1 MRRCLSLPKDSLQIF
16 PELAQ
21 LNEIILERFSG
32 DGVAVVAHLLR
43 AGLRASG
50 LLEMSAKEDL
60 VSINRYCSDA
70 ILDLARARLQYK
82 AAHGKPAYREW
93 MKPTSAEKR
102 RVPAV
107 PEKTTSN
114 AVSQVSAGATG
125 HPDVSSQSRVI
136 SAEDFA
142 SSHVRAPLTEALQL
156 SEPAHQVASDTK
168 LVNEELNQDMNLGA
182 GAGPDLLAQ
191 FRGNPLF

>member
-1 MRRCLSLPKDSLQIF
+1 MRRYLSLPKDSLQIF

-21 LNEIILERFSG
+21 LNEIILEHFSG

-60 VSINRYCSDA
+60 ESINQYCGDA

-82 AAHGKPAYREW
+82 ATHGQTAYREW
-93 MKPTSAEKR
+93 MKPSTERR

-107 PEKTTSN
+107 SGNAERDTTKQIP
-114 AVSQVSAGATG
+114 VSETG
-125 HPDVSSQSRVI
+125 HPDASSQTNVHAVEEYTSSLWGSSI
-136 SAEDFA
+136 SKAIQLPEPVLED
-142 SSHVRAPLTEALQL
+142 SDRNGLIEEDLN
-156 SEPAHQVASDTK
+156 PAINS
-168 LVNEELNQDMNLGA
+168 GA
-182 GAGPDLLAQ
+182 VAGPDLLAQ

>member
-50 LLEMSAKEDL
+50 LLEMSAQEDSA
-60 VSINRYCSDA
+60 SINRYCADA

-82 AAHGKPAYREW
+82 AAHGQPAYREW
-93 MKPTSAEKR
+93 MKPSAGKR
-102 RVPAV
+102 
-107 PEKTTSN
+107 KTIPLPGN
-114 AVSQVSAGATG
+114 AVTGLATQAAPVESGLASSIGVERAQSIGGPGSDIGDVAPSDVMQMPATVIQADIGAGFVVEEADQGLDSSAGA
-125 HPDVSSQSRVI
+125 DV
-136 SAEDFA
+136 
-142 SSHVRAPLTEALQL
+142 
-156 SEPAHQVASDTK
+156 
-168 LVNEELNQDMNLGA
+168 
-182 GAGPDLLAQ
+182 LAQ